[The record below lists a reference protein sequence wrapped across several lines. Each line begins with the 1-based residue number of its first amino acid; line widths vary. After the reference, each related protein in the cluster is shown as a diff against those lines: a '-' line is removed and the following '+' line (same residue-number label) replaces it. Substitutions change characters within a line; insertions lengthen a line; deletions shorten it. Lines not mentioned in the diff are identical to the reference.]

1 MRIKFRL
8 LLASAGLLFLTG
20 CVAALPFALVGGLGS
35 VAAVGGVTAGVA
47 SASAAASGAAS
58 AAGSSAAGGAAQ
70 GATGATQGV
79 GSAART
85 AALPK
90 AGATPTRMAVQ
101 QSAGPGYASQSGPG
115 FQQSAG
121 PGYASQSGPG
131 FQQSAGPG
139 SASQSGPGFQQSAGP
154 GGASQSGPGYRQSAG
169 PGGASQSGPGYSQSA
184 GPGYAKNSG
193 PGYSQSADFRP
204 PPEAIAVGG
213 AALIATAA
221 SSGNKPTAK
230 FSCNVTCGGNA
241 YAMTASC
248 PANRTPTCQCQDKG
262 AVVVCK

>member
-101 QSAGPGYASQSGPG
+101 QSAGPGY
-115 FQQSAG
+115 
-121 PGYASQSGPG
+121 
-131 FQQSAGPG
+131 
-139 SASQSGPGFQQSAGP
+139 ASQSGPGFQQSAGP